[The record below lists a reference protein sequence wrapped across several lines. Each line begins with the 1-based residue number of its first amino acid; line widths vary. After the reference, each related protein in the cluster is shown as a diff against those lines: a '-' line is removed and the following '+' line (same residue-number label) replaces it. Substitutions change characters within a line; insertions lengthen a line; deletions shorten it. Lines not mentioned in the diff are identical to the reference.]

1 MNDLRKLEPGSLR
14 LQKYASSPRLPL
26 QLGKWLLVALVMS
39 VPLLLFV
46 PWQQTVAGTG
56 RVVAYSPTEREQ
68 DLHAPVSG
76 RIVRWHVVEGSRVKA
91 GDSIA
96 DMADIDPDYMARIE
110 ERLRADRDRIEAA
123 EERLLVYKAQVESY
137 EQARKMKV
145 QAMRMKVQ
153 MADQK
158 VKVSEQKAEV
168 AKTGLETARANRDR
182 VRNLHGKGISS
193 QRQLELAELGFAEAQ
208 AEYNLTQA
216 EVLEAKANRMAAIAE
231 VSQADAEGGAK
242 VATAR
247 AEAEKASAEAAY
259 ARGDVAKMRVERSR
273 QLAQSV
279 LASVDGTVVRID
291 GNLGGGVVKAGQMI
305 AKIVPDTASRAV
317 EVFVDGNDAP
327 LISRGRTVRLQ
338 FEGWPALQFT
348 GWPQVAVGSF
358 GGIVS
363 FVDPAATDSVGRVRV
378 LVVPDQNDIP
388 WPEAELLRQQV
399 RAQAWF
405 MLDNVTLGW
414 ELWRR
419 INGFPPTFDDA
430 PDAEPKGY
438 KPDAP
443 AVALEAGGKK

>member
-1 MNDLRKLEPGSLR
+1 MSRLTTLVPGSLR
-14 LQKYASSPRLPL
+14 LQQFTGTPQLPL
-26 QLGKWLLVALVMS
+26 RLGKWLLVALLLS
-39 VPLLLFV
+39 VPALLFV
-46 PWQQTVAGTG
+46 PWQQTVSGTG

-68 DLHAPVSG
+68 NLHAPVSG
-76 RIVRWHVVEGSRVKA
+76 RIVNWYVVEGSKVKA
-91 GDSIA
+91 GDRIA
-96 DMADIDPDYMARIE
+96 DMADIDPEFMARIE
-110 ERLRADRDRIEAA
+110 ERLRADQDRIEAA

-137 EQARKMKV
+137 EKAREMKV
-145 QAMRMKVQ
+145 EAMRMKVQ

-158 VKVSEQKAEV
+158 VKVAQQKAEV
-168 AKTGLETARANRDR
+168 AKTALETARANLDR
-182 VRNLHGKGISS
+182 TRSLQGKGISS

-208 AEYNLTQA
+208 ADYNLTQA
-216 EVLEAKANRMAAIAE
+216 EVLEAQASRMAAQAE
-231 VSQADAEGGAK
+231 VSQVDAEGGAK

-247 AEAEKASAEAAY
+247 AEVEKANAEAAY

-273 QLAQSV
+273 QLAQSIV
-279 LASVDGTVVRID
+279 APVDGTVVTID
-291 GNLGGGVVKAGQMI
+291 GNVGGGVVKAGQHI

-317 EVFVDGNDAP
+317 EAFVDGNDAP

-363 FVDPAATDSVGRVRV
+363 FVDPAATDSRGRVRV
-378 LVVPDQNDIP
+378 LVVPDQDDIP
-388 WPEAELLRQQV
+388 WPEPELLRQQV

-419 INGFPPTFDDA
+419 INGFPPTFDKA

-438 KPDAP
+438 KPAP
-443 AVALEAGGKK
+443 PTIALEEGAGK